1 MLKKL
6 VEYLGREVEIWTT
19 ENTEPW
25 MGILK
30 EANADYIM
38 LMIDELQTFLVTN
51 KIVAFRLSEG
61 EQGGP
66 RDVVVLNAAAA
77 LIVAGKA
84 QNLRQGAQL
93 ADEALRSGG
102 AHAVFNKLLVASNR

>member
-6 VEYLGREVEIWTT
+6 VEFVGREVEVWTT

-30 EANADYIM
+30 EANADYIAI
-38 LMIDELQTFLVTN
+38 MIDELSTFLVTN

-61 EQGGP
+61 EQGG
-66 RDVVVLNAAAA
+66 
-77 LIVAGKA
+77 
-84 QNLRQGAQL
+84 
-93 ADEALRSGG
+93 DEEDPEQEEEA
-102 AHAVFNKLLVASNR
+102 

>member
-6 VEYLGREVEIWTT
+6 AEYLGREVEVWTT

-30 EANADYIM
+30 EANADFVM
-38 LMIDELQTFLVTN
+38 LMIDELSTFLVTN

-61 EQGGP
+61 EQGGSEDDP
-66 RDVVVLNAAAA
+66 D
-77 LIVAGKA
+77 
-84 QNLRQGAQL
+84 
-93 ADEALRSGG
+93 DEP
-102 AHAVFNKLLVASNR
+102 

>member
-6 VEYLGREVEIWTT
+6 AEFVGREVEVWTT

-30 EANADYIM
+30 EANPDYIAI
-38 LMIDELQTFLVTN
+38 MIDELSTFLVTN

-66 RDVVVLNAAAA
+66 
-77 LIVAGKA
+77 
-84 QNLRQGAQL
+84 
-93 ADEALRSGG
+93 DEESEEEEDA
-102 AHAVFNKLLVASNR
+102 

>member
-6 VEYLGREVEIWTT
+6 AEYLGREVEVWTT

-38 LMIDELQTFLVTN
+38 LMIDELSTYLVTN
-51 KIVAFRLSEG
+51 KVVAFRLSEG
-61 EQGGP
+61 EQG
-66 RDVVVLNAAAA
+66 ASEEEEHEH
-77 LIVAGKA
+77 
-84 QNLRQGAQL
+84 
-93 ADEALRSGG
+93 EAEGD
-102 AHAVFNKLLVASNR
+102 

>member
-38 LMIDELQTFLVTN
+38 LMIDELSTFLVTN
-51 KIVAFRLSEG
+51 KVVAFRLSEG
-61 EQGGP
+61 EQGTSEEEGSEEE
-66 RDVVVLNAAAA
+66 D
-77 LIVAGKA
+77 
-84 QNLRQGAQL
+84 
-93 ADEALRSGG
+93 D
-102 AHAVFNKLLVASNR
+102 

>member
-6 VEYLGREVEIWTT
+6 AEYLGREVEIWTT

-30 EANADYIM
+30 EATPDYVA
-38 LMIDELQTFLVTN
+38 LMIDELSTFLVTN

-61 EQGGP
+61 EQGEAEGEEHE
-66 RDVVVLNAAAA
+66 D
-77 LIVAGKA
+77 
-84 QNLRQGAQL
+84 
-93 ADEALRSGG
+93 DE
-102 AHAVFNKLLVASNR
+102 

>member
-1 MLKKL
+1 MLKRL

-30 EANADYIM
+30 EANAETVM
-38 LMIDELQTFLVTN
+38 LLIDELSTFLVTN

-61 EQGGP
+61 EQGTSEEGEHEHE
-66 RDVVVLNAAAA
+66 D
-77 LIVAGKA
+77 
-84 QNLRQGAQL
+84 
-93 ADEALRSGG
+93 D
-102 AHAVFNKLLVASNR
+102 

>member
-6 VEYLGREVEIWTT
+6 AEYLGREVEVWTT

-38 LMIDELQTFLVTN
+38 LMIDELSTYLVTN
-51 KIVAFRLSEG
+51 KVVAFRLSEG
-61 EQGGP
+61 EQG
-66 RDVVVLNAAAA
+66 
-77 LIVAGKA
+77 
-84 QNLRQGAQL
+84 
-93 ADEALRSGG
+93 
-102 AHAVFNKLLVASNR
+102 ASEEEPEGEEEDD

>member
-51 KIVAFRLSEG
+51 KIVAFRLSEC
-61 EQGGP
+61 EQGG
-66 RDVVVLNAAAA
+66 
-77 LIVAGKA
+77 
-84 QNLRQGAQL
+84 
-93 ADEALRSGG
+93 DEDEHEHEEEA
-102 AHAVFNKLLVASNR
+102 

>member
-6 VEYLGREVEIWTT
+6 AEYLGREVEVWTT

-38 LMIDELQTFLVTN
+38 LMIDELSTYLVTN
-51 KIVAFRLSEG
+51 KVVAFRLSEG
-61 EQGGP
+61 EQGSTEEEGSEEE
-66 RDVVVLNAAAA
+66 D
-77 LIVAGKA
+77 
-84 QNLRQGAQL
+84 
-93 ADEALRSGG
+93 D
-102 AHAVFNKLLVASNR
+102 

>member
-6 VEYLGREVEIWTT
+6 AEYLGREVEVWTT

-30 EANADYIM
+30 EANADYLM
-38 LMIDELQTFLVTN
+38 LMIDELSTYIVSN

-61 EQGGP
+61 EQG
-66 RDVVVLNAAAA
+66 AAEEE
-77 LIVAGKA
+77 
-84 QNLRQGAQL
+84 QERE
-93 ADEALRSGG
+93 DEA
-102 AHAVFNKLLVASNR
+102 

>member
-6 VEYLGREVEIWTT
+6 VEFIGREVEVWTT

-30 EANADYIM
+30 EANPDYISI
-38 LMIDELQTFLVTN
+38 MIDELATFLVTS

-66 RDVVVLNAAAA
+66 D
-77 LIVAGKA
+77 
-84 QNLRQGAQL
+84 
-93 ADEALRSGG
+93 DESEEEEA
-102 AHAVFNKLLVASNR
+102 

>member
-6 VEYLGREVEIWTT
+6 ADFIDREVEIWTQ

-30 EANADYIM
+30 EANADFVAI
-38 LMIDELQTFLVTN
+38 LIDELETYIVTG

-61 EQGGP
+61 EQGDGEEE
-66 RDVVVLNAAAA
+66 
-77 LIVAGKA
+77 G
-84 QNLRQGAQL
+84 GET
-93 ADEALRSGG
+93 DEA
-102 AHAVFNKLLVASNR
+102 

>member
-6 VEYLGREVEIWTT
+6 AEYLDREVEIWTT

-30 EANADYIM
+30 EVTPDYVEI
-38 LMIDELQTFLVTN
+38 LIDELSSFIVAN

-61 EQGGP
+61 EQGS
-66 RDVVVLNAAAA
+66 
-77 LIVAGKA
+77 
-84 QNLRQGAQL
+84 
-93 ADEALRSGG
+93 ADEEREDEA
-102 AHAVFNKLLVASNR
+102 

>member
-6 VEYLGREVEIWTT
+6 VEFVGREVEVWTT

-30 EANADYIM
+30 EANPDYISI
-38 LMIDELQTFLVTN
+38 MIDELATFLVTS

-66 RDVVVLNAAAA
+66 D
-77 LIVAGKA
+77 
-84 QNLRQGAQL
+84 
-93 ADEALRSGG
+93 DESEEEEA
-102 AHAVFNKLLVASNR
+102 

>member
-6 VEYLGREVEIWTT
+6 AEYLGREVEVWTT

-30 EANADYIM
+30 EANGDYIL

-51 KIVAFRLSEG
+51 KVVAFRLSEG
-61 EQGGP
+61 EQGTSEE
-66 RDVVVLNAAAA
+66 
-77 LIVAGKA
+77 
-84 QNLRQGAQL
+84 QGEEEDD
-93 ADEALRSGG
+93 DE
-102 AHAVFNKLLVASNR
+102 

>member
-6 VEYLGREVEIWTT
+6 AEYLGREVEVWTT

-38 LMIDELQTFLVTN
+38 LMIDELSTYLVTN
-51 KIVAFRLSEG
+51 KVVAFRLSEG
-61 EQGGP
+61 EQG
-66 RDVVVLNAAAA
+66 
-77 LIVAGKA
+77 
-84 QNLRQGAQL
+84 
-93 ADEALRSGG
+93 
-102 AHAVFNKLLVASNR
+102 ASEEEGSEEEDD

>member
-6 VEYLGREVEIWTT
+6 AEYLGREVEVWTT

-30 EANADYIM
+30 EANGDYIL

-51 KIVAFRLSEG
+51 KVVAFRLSEG
-61 EQGGP
+61 EQGTSE
-66 RDVVVLNAAAA
+66 
-77 LIVAGKA
+77 
-84 QNLRQGAQL
+84 
-93 ADEALRSGG
+93 DEGEEEED
-102 AHAVFNKLLVASNR
+102 

>member
-6 VEYLGREVEIWTT
+6 AEYLEREVEIWTT

-30 EANADYIM
+30 GADPD
-38 LMIDELQTFLVTN
+38 LVTLSIDELETYLVTT

-61 EQGGP
+61 EQGV
-66 RDVVVLNAAAA
+66 DHEE
-77 LIVAGKA
+77 
-84 QNLRQGAQL
+84 
-93 ADEALRSGG
+93 EA
-102 AHAVFNKLLVASNR
+102 

>member
-6 VEYLGREVEIWTT
+6 VEFVGREVEVWTT

-30 EANADYIM
+30 EANQDYIAI
-38 LMIDELQTFLVTN
+38 MIDELSTFLVTN

-61 EQGGP
+61 EQGGDEEDP
-66 RDVVVLNAAAA
+66 E
-77 LIVAGKA
+77 
-84 QNLRQGAQL
+84 QE
-93 ADEALRSGG
+93 DEA
-102 AHAVFNKLLVASNR
+102 

>member
-6 VEYLGREVEIWTT
+6 AEYLDREVEIWTT

-30 EANADYIM
+30 EVTPEYVEI
-38 LMIDELQTFLVTN
+38 LIDELSTCIASN

-61 EQGGP
+61 EQG
-66 RDVVVLNAAAA
+66 A
-77 LIVAGKA
+77 
-84 QNLRQGAQL
+84 
-93 ADEALRSGG
+93 ADEEREREDEA
-102 AHAVFNKLLVASNR
+102 

>member
-6 VEYLGREVEIWTT
+6 AEYLGREVEVWTT

-38 LMIDELQTFLVTN
+38 LMIDELSTYLVTN
-51 KIVAFRLSEG
+51 KVVAFRLSEG
-61 EQGGP
+61 EQGSSEEEGSEEE
-66 RDVVVLNAAAA
+66 D
-77 LIVAGKA
+77 
-84 QNLRQGAQL
+84 
-93 ADEALRSGG
+93 D
-102 AHAVFNKLLVASNR
+102 